1 MKKWMLLLLVFALV
15 VSVFGC
21 SNSAGSDGKTEA
33 RKSDDGKI
41 KVTFWHAMSGDLG
54 KHVQTIVDK
63 YNASQ
68 NKVKVEAVFQGSYEE
83 ALTKLKSVGGTAEAP
98 TIVQVNEVGTKY
110 MIDSGFIQPVQD
122 FMDKEKY
129 DISQLEP
136 GILSYYQV
144 DGKLYSLPF
153 NASNAVLFYNKD
165 KFKAA
170 GLNPEQ
176 PPKTFGEIREAAKKL
191 SKGDEKGFAILIYG
205 WFIEQL
211 LANQGA
217 DFVDQGNGRSGTPT
231 KSLINGPEGL
241 AIFKWL
247 DDMNKDG
254 SLGNYGRKWDDIL
267 AAFQAGK
274 VAMYLDTTG
283 DTTYN
288 VQNAPFQVGTGYLPV
303 PDGKQP
309 QGVVI
314 GGASLW
320 MMKSVAQEEKD
331 AAWDFMKF
339 VAKPETQAEWASN
352 TGYFPITKA
361 AYDQKTLKDTYAKY
375 PQFLTAVDQLH
386 NSKSSTATQ
395 GALISVFPEARLE
408 VATSI
413 EKLYGGQDPQS
424 IVDALAGKI
433 NKLLEESN
441 KVNAK
446 K

>member
-1 MKKWMLLLLVFALV
+1 MKKWMVLLLVFALV
-15 VSVFGC
+15 LSSFGC
-21 SNSAGSDGKTEA
+21 SNSASQSERSEA
-33 RKSDDGKI
+33 RKTNDGKV

-68 NKVKVEAVFQGSYEE
+68 NKVQVEAVFQGSYEE
-83 ALTKLKSVGGTAEAP
+83 ALTKLKSVGSTSEAP
-98 TIVQVNEVGTKY
+98 TVVQVNEIGTKY

-122 FMDKEKY
+122 FIDKEKY
-129 DISQLEP
+129 DISQLQP
-136 GILSYYQV
+136 GILGYYQV
-144 DGKLYSLPF
+144 GGKLYSLPF
-153 NASNAVLFYNKD
+153 NASNPVLFYNID
-165 KFKAA
+165 KFKEA
-170 GLNPEQ
+170 GLDPEH
-176 PPKTFGEIREAAKKL
+176 PPKTFSEIRDAAKKL
-191 SKGDEKGFAILIYG
+191 SKGDEKGFSILIYS

-217 DFVDQGNGRSGTPT
+217 DFVDQGNGRQGTPGKT
-231 KSLINGPEGL
+231 LINGPEGM

-288 VQNAPFQVGTGYLPV
+288 VKNAKFKVGTGYMPV

-309 QGVVI
+309 QGVVV

-320 MMKSVAQEEKD
+320 MMKNVAQEEKD
-331 AAWDFMKF
+331 AAWNFMKF
-339 VAKPETQAEWASN
+339 IAKPETQAEWSSN

-361 AYDQKTLKDTYAKY
+361 AYEQKSLKDTYATY
-375 PQFLTAVDQLH
+375 PQFLVAVDQLQ
-386 NSKSSTATQ
+386 KTKPSTATQ
-395 GALISVFPEARLE
+395 GALITVFPEARLE
-408 VATSI
+408 VATAI
-413 EKLYGGQDPQS
+413 EKLYGGQSPQS
-424 IVDALAGKI
+424 VLDELAGKI
-433 NKLLEESN
+433 NKMLEESK
-441 KVNAK
+441 KVNGK
-446 K
+446 